1 MKNRLAMCAVAA
13 ACVLPLGMQTAMAAP
28 TPSDTKVEYCKSTQ
42 AKVEAEIH
50 ARLLKIGLHRHDADR
65 ITVKISH
72 EISHDKA
79 VSADRIRELAEDD
92 VTPAQKDK
100 LAEVISNLPGHRIAR
115 AIADHNKK
123 VLDDIDKVIIDKLVD
138 NGVDERTAE
147 IVAPHV
153 TGEIVSKHAWNA
165 GTVKDGLDKGFDE
178 AAKHNAEVGD
188 KAAEAMDKGV
198 KSPLSEECNAI
209 LNGDETPSADPSGSA
224 SPSETATPSA
234 DPSESASPS
243 ADPSGTA
250 SPSES
255 ASPSVEPSAD
265 ASDSATVDPEPVDPW
280 IPGDGDETATPSAD
294 PSVTPTATESPEPSE
309 SADDENTGDEGVLPV
324 VPSTDPS
331 SNTGDEGVVPGGKE
345 APNANPSESTGDEGV
360 VTGPATPSADS
371 SATAAPAGG
380 GSDAKALPK
389 TGN

>member
-13 ACVLPLGMQTAMAAP
+13 ACVLPLGVQTAMAAP

-79 VSADRIRELAEDD
+79 ISADRIRELAEDD
-92 VTPAQKDK
+92 VTPVQKDK
-100 LAEVISNLPGHRIAR
+100 LAEVISNLPGYRIAR

-165 GTVKDGLDKGFDE
+165 DTVKDGLDKGFDE

-224 SPSETATPSA
+224 SPS
-234 DPSESASPS
+234 
-243 ADPSGTA
+243 
-250 SPSES
+250 
-255 ASPSVEPSAD
+255 
-265 ASDSATVDPEPVDPW
+265 
-280 IPGDGDETATPSAD
+280 AD
-294 PSVTPTATESPEPSE
+294 PSVTPIATDSPEPSE

-345 APNANPSESTGDEGV
+345 TPNANPSENTGDEGV
-360 VTGPATPSADS
+360 VTGPATPSADP
-371 SATAAPAGG
+371 SAIAAPDGG

>member
-13 ACVLPLGMQTAMAAP
+13 ACVLPLGMQTAMAAPP

-79 VSADRIRELAEDD
+79 ISADRIRELTEDD

-165 GTVKDGLDKGFDE
+165 DTVKDGLDKGFDE

-188 KAAEAMDKGV
+188 KAAKAMDKGV

-209 LNGDETPSADPSGSA
+209 LHGDDTPSADPSGSA
-224 SPSETATPSA
+224 SPSASESPSV
-234 DPSESASPS
+234 DPSESASPTATS
-243 ADPSGTA
+243 TADPT
-250 SPSES
+250 PSES
-255 ASPSVEPSAD
+255 DSPTAD
-265 ASDSATVDPEPVDPW
+265 ASDSATIKPDPEPTDPW

-294 PSVTPTATESPEPSE
+294 PSVTPTATDSPEPSE

-324 VPSTDPS
+324 VPSTNPS

-345 APNANPSESTGDEGV
+345 TPNANQSENTGDEAT

>member
-79 VSADRIRELAEDD
+79 ISADRIRELAEDD

-165 GTVKDGLDKGFDE
+165 DTVKDGLDKGFDE

-224 SPSETATPSA
+224 SPS
-234 DPSESASPS
+234 

-280 IPGDGDETATPSAD
+280 VPGDGDETAD
-294 PSVTPTATESPEPSE
+294 PSVTPTATDSPEPSE

-345 APNANPSESTGDEGV
+345 TPNADPSENTGDEGV
-360 VTGPATPSADS
+360 VSGPATPSAGS